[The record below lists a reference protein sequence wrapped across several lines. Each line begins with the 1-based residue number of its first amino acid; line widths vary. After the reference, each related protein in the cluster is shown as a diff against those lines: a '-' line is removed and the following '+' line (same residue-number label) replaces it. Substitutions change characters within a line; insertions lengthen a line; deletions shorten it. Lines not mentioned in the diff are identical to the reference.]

1 MTSCFKCNELIAAS
15 PMVCAGYCGL
25 SFHRECT
32 GVSDGS
38 LYELDVG
45 SGLLW
50 MCSGCIEVRNSGK
63 IGLVAEL
70 EALLRKVL
78 NGVETTLM
86 AAISSLREEILSQF
100 ENKQT
105 RPLYAD
111 VTMARSASHPL
122 ITHSVT
128 RASQDPSH
136 SDILLNIPR
145 TPAATLPLLQ
155 NGFDKRTCDDPP
167 MLPTHTPRIWLF
179 LSRFAPTVTEDHV
192 ITMVATRLSLRREEI
207 TVRKLVKLDVDPS
220 TLRFISF
227 KVAVPATKRDAALS
241 PTSWPAALTFREF
254 VFRERISPVA
264 TVSPEDI
271 VAAPAHATTVTEH
284 SPVVQDPGAQSACPF
299 THLDPVDPATPTPAE
314 ATTVA
319 LAPASGSAPAVAS
332 TSGVSRRKQ
341 LRTPPESLA
350 APTKRTRGDHARTE
364 TGKVSPTADT
374 VTE

>member
-1 MTSCFKCNELIAAS
+1 MPNFSLLFHPVCCFYRIMTSCFKCNELIAAS

-38 LYELDVG
+38 LNELDVG

-78 NGVETTLM
+78 NGVETSLM

-111 VTMARSASHPL
+111 VTMARPASHPL

-128 RASQDPSH
+128 RASQDHSH
-136 SDILLNIPR
+136 SDMLLNIPR

-167 MLPTHTPRIWLF
+167 MLPAHTPRIWLF

-192 ITMVATRLSLRREEI
+192 TTMVATRLSLLSRFPARNPLVRSRTLILWIPPLRHQQRPLRVLSLLPLALPRPWPPRAAYLGGNSCELRRRAWRPLRRGLEETTLGLKPAKFHLLPI
-207 TVRKLVKLDVDPS
+207 RSLNSCRMYAYTDPRVFVYRAPFLVS
-220 TLRFISF
+220 
-227 KVAVPATKRDAALS
+227 
-241 PTSWPAALTFREF
+241 
-254 VFRERISPVA
+254 
-264 TVSPEDI
+264 
-271 VAAPAHATTVTEH
+271 
-284 SPVVQDPGAQSACPF
+284 
-299 THLDPVDPATPTPAE
+299 
-314 ATTVA
+314 
-319 LAPASGSAPAVAS
+319 
-332 TSGVSRRKQ
+332 
-341 LRTPPESLA
+341 
-350 APTKRTRGDHARTE
+350 
-364 TGKVSPTADT
+364 
-374 VTE
+374 